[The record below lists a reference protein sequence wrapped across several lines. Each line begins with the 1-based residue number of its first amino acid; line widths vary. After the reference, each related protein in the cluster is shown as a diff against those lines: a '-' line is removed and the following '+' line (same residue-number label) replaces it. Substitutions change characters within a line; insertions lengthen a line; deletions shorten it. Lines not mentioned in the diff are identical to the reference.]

1 MGTRLQGIAV
11 KVYFAINNC
20 QLYVVMVLKDT
31 FGSSPTCYYTIML
44 KQKEPFQ
51 LQVYSQLSFTH
62 ICQNIASIWCVSIWL
77 YFLNK
82 KRVKSEKKKKLFV
95 CYTKIDQKNMSNVCI
110 VDKADLVVYIFTILF
125 SIV

>member
-62 ICQNIASIWCVSIWL
+62 ICQNIASIWCV
-77 YFLNK
+77 
-82 KRVKSEKKKKLFV
+82 RVL
-95 CYTKIDQKNMSNVCI
+95 KILKNHVR
-110 VDKADLVVYIFTILF
+110 VLLEVRVLLPVKIFCCGFNWRAGLIGGRVQLEG
-125 SIV
+125 IR